1 MVYVTSTA
9 PAYAAAVTQET
20 RARIAETRRILSV
33 VERTVDNGQV
43 VARVRQKLS
52 TLDDKRLRLLGT
64 LADRLDTDRGT
75 PRTARRSPKCLRTMA
90 ETQLIPL
97 VSGIFPGP
105 YRGETSLKRT
115 RG

>member
-1 MVYVTSTA
+1 MKIRELSKFVATLLVYVTSTA

-33 VERTVDNGQV
+33 VERTVDNEQV

-75 PRTARRSPKCLRTMA
+75 PRSDVALLLLVA
-90 ETQLIPL
+90 LIA
-97 VSGIFPGP
+97 F
-105 YRGETSLKRT
+105 E
-115 RG
+115 

>member
-1 MVYVTSTA
+1 MKIRELSKFVATLLLYVTSTA

-75 PRTARRSPKCLRTMA
+75 PRSDVALLLLVA
-90 ETQLIPL
+90 LIA
-97 VSGIFPGP
+97 F
-105 YRGETSLKRT
+105 E
-115 RG
+115 

>member
-1 MVYVTSTA
+1 MKIRELSKFVATLLVYATSTA

-75 PRTARRSPKCLRTMA
+75 PRSDVALLLLVA
-90 ETQLIPL
+90 LIA
-97 VSGIFPGP
+97 F
-105 YRGETSLKRT
+105 E
-115 RG
+115 

>member
-1 MVYVTSTA
+1 MKIRELSKFVATLLVYVTSTA

-75 PRTARRSPKCLRTMA
+75 PRSDVALLLLVA
-90 ETQLIPL
+90 LIA
-97 VSGIFPGP
+97 F
-105 YRGETSLKRT
+105 E
-115 RG
+115 

>member
-1 MVYVTSTA
+1 MKIRELSKFVATLLVYVTSTA

-33 VERTVDNGQV
+33 VERTVDNEQV

-64 LADRLDTDRGT
+64 LADRLDTDRGK
-75 PRTARRSPKCLRTMA
+75 PRSDVALLLLVA
-90 ETQLIPL
+90 LIA
-97 VSGIFPGP
+97 F
-105 YRGETSLKRT
+105 E
-115 RG
+115 

>member
-1 MVYVTSTA
+1 MKIRELSKFVATLLVYVTSTA

-20 RARIAETRRILSV
+20 LARIAETRRILSV

-75 PRTARRSPKCLRTMA
+75 PRSDVALLLLVA
-90 ETQLIPL
+90 LIA
-97 VSGIFPGP
+97 F
-105 YRGETSLKRT
+105 E
-115 RG
+115 